1 MFNITSIRGRSG
13 NRGEGAWCSRFKWK
27 LYKNNIFI
35 KEWYIL
41 SMKELNQ
48 EDGIR
53 FIEIMVNYLYDMK
66 DKLIAKGSAKQ
77 KNCIR

>member
-1 MFNITSIRGRSG
+1 
-13 NRGEGAWCSRFKWK
+13 
-27 LYKNNIFI
+27 
-35 KEWYIL
+35 
-41 SMKELNQ
+41 MKELNQ